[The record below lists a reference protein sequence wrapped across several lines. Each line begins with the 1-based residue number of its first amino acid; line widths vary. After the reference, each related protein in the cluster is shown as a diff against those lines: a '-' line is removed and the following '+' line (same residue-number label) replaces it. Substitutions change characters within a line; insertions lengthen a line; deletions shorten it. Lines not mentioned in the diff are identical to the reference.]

1 MQPPSPTHPP
11 VLYYT
16 VTHNV
21 SGNGSELA
29 FNTTTN
35 EAILNGAR
43 YEVTY
48 FISILAV
55 NEIGK
60 GKSKNMTFTFNKTIR
75 NGKINC
81 KFYKSMFFFLS
92 DITEATST
100 AVVNKI
106 FTTISKGLILHVH
119 ELNLACD

>member
-1 MQPPSPTHPP
+1 MHCVSRSLMIIQPPSLPTHPP

-48 FISILAV
+48 FISILVV
-55 NEIGK
+55 NSIGK
-60 GKSKNMTFTFNKTIR
+60 GKLSAITFR
-75 NGKINC
+75 NGD
-81 KFYKSMFFFLS
+81 SQ
-92 DITEATST
+92 
-100 AVVNKI
+100 
-106 FTTISKGLILHVH
+106 
-119 ELNLACD
+119 

>member
-1 MQPPSPTHPP
+1 MHCVSRSLMIIQSPSSPTYPP

-43 YEVTY
+43 YGEMY
-48 FISILAV
+48 FISVHGV
-55 NEIGK
+55 NLIGK
-60 GKSKNMTFTFNKTIR
+60 GKSAIIAFKN
-75 NGKINC
+75 GD
-81 KFYKSMFFFLS
+81 SQ
-92 DITEATST
+92 
-100 AVVNKI
+100 
-106 FTTISKGLILHVH
+106 
-119 ELNLACD
+119 